1 MRVSSAAVTLPA
13 VNLPAVTVRLARG
26 NFLYYTWVLALRR
39 PVLPFLL
46 YSFALLFLLGV
57 TGAWP
62 AARVFSLAVFV
73 PLLGYLLW
81 VWVAAHL
88 LWARHP
94 ALKEP
99 RRYRFGAHSYQLDAG
114 AHRVS
119 VAYSDLTRVLGSRRA
134 LYLLRRDGSA
144 DILPRT
150 ELPEGLEDFL
160 AQRLEVERSSFL

>member
-1 MRVSSAAVTLPA
+1 MPSAADPLTF
-13 VNLPAVTVRLARG
+13 TVQLARSD
-26 NFLYYTWVLALRR
+26 FLYYTWVLALRR

-57 TGAWP
+57 TGVWP
-62 AARVFSLAVFV
+62 TARVFSLAVSV

-81 VWVAAHL
+81 VWVAVRT

-99 RRYRFGAHSYQLDAG
+99 RQYRFEARSYLLDAG
-114 AHRVS
+114 NGKVP
-119 VAYSDLTRVLGSRRA
+119 VAYGDLVQILSSRRA

-150 ELPEGLEDFL
+150 ELPEGLEAFL
-160 AQRLEVERSSFL
+160 SEKITVERSSFL